1 MSILNWWH
9 RHGDDANKAQ
19 SAENINEAVER
30 IVTMYPRLRLTR
42 RYRARLAPAVATSL
56 NHARNMVASIPAPRE
71 ASAAKW
77 FSDPCLRA
85 FFAYPDD
92 MARAFSSSTDLR
104 TFLDRNADIAEAYA
118 VLGMEMVE
126 RHVLGVTMEGEVIRR
141 DVPQTAVS
149 FGNYRI
155 RICGRTEPDLRREIE
170 RRIIDQL
177 ALAGLA
183 LAADEKSRRDKLEQ
197 ERALLKTRLRFLERQ
212 GTGMR
217 AALGGDAIDG
227 KTEQAHLQAQFEE
240 NTRNL
245 DSLGKRT
252 EVLDHALERLRK
264 VLAEPGQH
272 IYITSKHL
280 RLDRMNIV
288 QKADSPQAG
297 EDIEFLIARIPDNPP
312 QMRAFALVRV
322 PRAVMQ
328 PTSLQL
334 DEAARRLL

>member
-1 MSILNWWH
+1 
-9 RHGDDANKAQ
+9 
-19 SAENINEAVER
+19 
-30 IVTMYPRLRLTR
+30 
-42 RYRARLAPAVATSL
+42 
-56 NHARNMVASIPAPRE
+56 
-71 ASAAKW
+71 
-77 FSDPCLRA
+77 
-85 FFAYPDD
+85 
-92 MARAFSSSTDLR
+92 
-104 TFLDRNADIAEAYA
+104 
-118 VLGMEMVE
+118 
-126 RHVLGVTMEGEVIRR
+126 
-141 DVPQTAVS
+141 
-149 FGNYRI
+149 
-155 RICGRTEPDLRREIE
+155 
-170 RRIIDQL
+170 
-177 ALAGLA
+177 
-183 LAADEKSRRDKLEQ
+183 
-197 ERALLKTRLRFLERQ
+197 
-212 GTGMR
+212 
-217 AALGGDAIDG
+217 
-227 KTEQAHLQAQFEE
+227 LQAQFEE

>member
-1 MSILNWWH
+1 
-9 RHGDDANKAQ
+9 
-19 SAENINEAVER
+19 
-30 IVTMYPRLRLTR
+30 MYPRLRLTR
-42 RYRARLAPAVATSL
+42 RYRTRLAPAVATSL
-56 NHARNMVASIPAPRE
+56 NYARDIVASIPAPRE

-104 TFLDRNADIAEAYA
+104 AFLDRNADIPEAYA

-149 FGNYRI
+149 FGNYRV
-155 RICGRTEPDLRREIE
+155 RICGRTELDLRQEIE

-177 ALAGLA
+177 ALGGLA
-183 LAADEKSRRDKLEQ
+183 LAADEKSRRDMLEQ

-217 AALGGDAIDG
+217 AALGGDAVTG
-227 KTEQAHLQAQFEE
+227 QTELARLQAQLEE
-240 NTRNL
+240 NTGNL
-245 DSLGKRT
+245 NNVGIQT
-252 EVLDHALERLRK
+252 GVLDRTLEHLRK

-288 QKADSPQAG
+288 LAANSPQAG
-297 EDIEFLIARIPDNPP
+297 EDIEILIARIPDKPP

-322 PRAVMQ
+322 PRAVML
-328 PTSLQL
+328 PGTHLL
-334 DEAARRLL
+334 DEATRRLV